1 MAHIIPYFY
10 HMTYTGETLTLFL
23 LPTATLIILLTQ
35 QCCNLTINYSA
46 CSSFQH
52 DRHSF
57 IIMHLRVSC
66 NPTWIKE
73 QTETTKIAGIDFY
86 LMSCT
91 ISLFFSEG
99 TKKICTTA
107 HIYNKDT
114 FVSHTVIH
122 FETVYQGITNLSH
135 L

>member
-1 MAHIIPYFY
+1 
-10 HMTYTGETLTLFL
+10 MTYTGETLTLFL

-52 DRHSF
+52 DRHTF

-73 QTETTKIAGIDFY
+73 QTRNNEDCRYWF
-86 LMSCT
+86 
-91 ISLFFSEG
+91 LFDELHHLSFLFWRY
-99 TKKICTTA
+99 KKNL
-107 HIYNKDT
+107 YNSPHLQQGYFCFTHCHT
-114 FVSHTVIH
+114 FWDR
-122 FETVYQGITNLSH
+122 LSRYH
-135 L
+135 KPFTLVMKWLSIVKW

>member
-1 MAHIIPYFY
+1 MIDTHLSSCILECLVTP
-10 HMTYTGETLTLFL
+10 HELRNKPET
-23 LPTATLIILLTQ
+23 
-35 QCCNLTINYSA
+35 
-46 CSSFQH
+46 
-52 DRHSF
+52 
-57 IIMHLRVSC
+57 M
-66 NPTWIKE
+66 
-73 QTETTKIAGIDFY
+73 KIAGIDFY

-114 FVSHTVIH
+114 FVSRTVIH